1 MDVILE
7 EIIAEEGEDVAIL
20 VDLEEMNAV
29 VVEDLDQE
37 DAEAMIITDKV
48 LNKQVKITT
57 VLIIKVLYTQEI
69 KILVQVQGYANAS
82 QEIKYRIVKINK
94 PVVVTVNTV
103 QRLKL
108 LMLIHLNLEEILLM
122 RPIKYLQIILDA
134 VMIKL

>member
-69 KILVQVQGYANAS
+69 KILVQVQGYAKAS

-94 PVVVTVNTV
+94 PVFVTVNTV

>member
-7 EIIAEEGEDVAIL
+7 EIIAEEGEDVVVV
-20 VDLEEMNAV
+20 VDLEEMDVV

-37 DAEAMIITDKV
+37 DAGAMIITDKV
-48 LNKQVKITT
+48 LNVQVKITI

-69 KILVQVQGYANAS
+69 KILALVQEYAKAS

-94 PVVVTVNTV
+94 PVFVTVNTV

-108 LMLIHLNLEEILLM
+108 FMQIHLNLEEIFVM
-122 RPIKYLQIILDA
+122 RPIKYLSIILNA
-134 VMIKL
+134 VMIKM